1 MSLFKEMKSRQIQ
14 KKANDFIKSLGNKS
28 EKDIEQAYLNT
39 KEFENNEI
47 VLSYLFFHHPSLIR
61 ILPLDFQKSRLNSNL
76 SMFRYGSP
84 EARKSLVSDWLSGNK
99 FFMNSNVLE
108 LDPEEYTSY
117 LKLYFNQPL
126 DVAKLYMEDLTEV
139 IKVLSNS
146 DLKATEELINKIKDK
161 LNDRQWEF
169 IIKVNPIFIKY
180 ASQTIQNKYAEDEK
194 YNMYISGN
202 ARENFI
208 KKQVKKIKEDFSLL
222 NTMPVD
228 IQKEY
233 INNYPFMINYLDKD
247 VLVELLKYDIDLI
260 KYLNMTFLKSKNN
273 LDQEVMYGI
282 LDGIEH
288 KSINDIVNIFI
299 NKGVLNARG
308 KLYRFDSKSNN
319 MSYQYTKRLIKTIQ
333 GLSIEQMILLIN
345 IDVNY
350 VLPYIVPVY
359 NNDTERTTKENIIID
374 ADSRCL
380 NLFKAYY
387 GIEIYNRF
395 YKVINKIYSELLD
408 NIDKYDYNTD
418 FESIFDFFKVLFNK
432 TIMKKNNP
440 EKITLFIGISL
451 LHKGEE
457 GRAKE
462 TSNKLL
468 NDLLTTAYD
477 REIKL
482 NTDIYNI
489 NSLEVFDKRL
499 SFISSSLLDDYS
511 KYNFVNMS
519 SLLFIVKSDRNR
531 ELFITYYNILKEI
544 YGETKE
550 TLYKAV
556 ECFTY
561 NKEIINDIKDSNLND
576 KELDNL
582 IDLISTY
589 NNPMNITKLS
599 ELSIYDVSLLKKLI
613 SELSAVKDAGVYK
626 NLICNYL
633 FNKGYNKNG
642 NSGWLELSTIK
653 EICDVFEASSLNN
666 IEEDGKK
673 VFSDEEVNL
682 FIMMNLM
689 FNVSDFD
696 MNLQYIDNLMNSNF
710 NRNLVSVIDFFNK
723 LKKYRCEIIND
734 QIVTL
739 DEIEMLYIDSP
750 DIVKK
755 ENMDGV
761 VVYIIYNQDFK
772 ILCSYTN
779 DGTHYACMNISDLEK
794 NCYGYNK
801 LIKTHSLRFT
811 SYEDHTLIKVNKDRK
826 DKYTMIPS
834 FIVVIGELTND
845 LKELAKKS
853 NYKII
858 YIQND

>member
-208 KKQVKKIKEDFSLL
+208 KKQVEKIKEDFSLL

-260 KYLNMTFLKSKNN
+260 KYLNMTSLKSKNN

-308 KLYRFDSKSNN
+308 KLYRFDPKSNN
-319 MSYQYTKRLIKTIQ
+319 MSYQYTKRLIKMIQ

-359 NNDTERTTKENIIID
+359 NNDTERTTKENLIID

-468 NDLLTTAYD
+468 NDLLSTAYD

-531 ELFITYYNILKEI
+531 ELFITYYNILIEI
-544 YGETKE
+544 YGESKE

-561 NKEIINDIKDSNLND
+561 NKEIISDIKDSNLND

-613 SELSAVKDAGVYK
+613 SELSAVKDTGVYK
-626 NLICNYL
+626 NLLCNYL
-633 FNKGYNKNG
+633 FNKGYDKNG

-653 EICDVFEASSLNN
+653 EICDTFDASSLKN
-666 IEEDGKK
+666 IEEDLKQ

-682 FIMMNLM
+682 FTMMNLM

-696 MNLQYIDNLMNSNF
+696 MNLQYIDNLMNSNI

-761 VVYIIYNQDFK
+761 VVYTIYNQDFK

-811 SYEDHTLIKVNKDRK
+811 TYEDHTLIKVNKDRK

-834 FIVVIGELTND
+834 FIVVVGELTND
-845 LKELAKKS
+845 LKEVAKKS

>member
-14 KKANDFIKSLGNKS
+14 KKANDFIKSLSNKS

-76 SMFRYGSP
+76 SMFRYGSV
-84 EARKSLVSDWLSGNK
+84 EARKALVSDWLKSNK

-117 LKLYFNQPL
+117 IKLYFNQPD

-139 IKVLSNS
+139 LKVLSNS
-146 DLKATEELINKIKDK
+146 DLKATEALLDKIKDK
-161 LNDRQWEF
+161 LTDRQWEF
-169 IIKVNPIFIKY
+169 VIKVNSMFIKY

-194 YNMYISGN
+194 YNMYIGGN
-202 ARENFI
+202 ARDNFV
-208 KKQVKKIKEDFSLL
+208 KKQVDKIKDDFNLL
-222 NTMPVD
+222 NTMPID
-228 IQKEY
+228 IQREY
-233 INNYPFMINYLDKD
+233 INNYPFMINYLSKET
-247 VLVELLKYDIDLI
+247 LIELLKYDIDLI
-260 KYLNMTFLKSKNN
+260 KYLNISALKSKGN
-273 LDQEVMYGI
+273 LDQEVIYGL

-299 NKGVLNARG
+299 NRGVLNAKG
-308 KLYRFDSKSNN
+308 KLFRFDAKSNN
-319 MSYQYTKRLIKTIQ
+319 MSYQYTKRLIKMIQ
-333 GLSIEQMILLIN
+333 GLSIEQIMLLIN

-350 VLPYIVPVY
+350 VLPYIVSVY
-359 NNDTERTTKENIIID
+359 NNDTERSTKEQIIID
-374 ADSRCL
+374 CDSRCL

-387 GIEIYNRF
+387 GIETYNRF

-408 NIDKYDYNTD
+408 NIEKYDYTTD
-418 FESIFDFFKVLFNK
+418 YESIFDFFKVLFNK
-432 TIMKKNNP
+432 TIMTKNNP

-468 NDLLTTAYD
+468 TDLLSTAYD
-477 REIKL
+477 REVKL

-489 NSLEVFDKRL
+489 NSLEIFDNRL
-499 SFISSSLLDDYS
+499 SFISKELLEDYS

-519 SLLFIVKSDRNR
+519 TLLFIVKSNKNR
-531 ELFITYYNILKEI
+531 ELFIKYFGIFKMI
-544 YGETKE
+544 YRETKE
-550 TLYKAV
+550 SLFKAV
-556 ECFTY
+556 ENFTY
-561 NKEIINDIKDSNLND
+561 YKEIISDIDDIDLND

-582 IDLISTY
+582 IDLIATY
-589 NNPMNITKLS
+589 GNYMNITKAS
-599 ELSIYDVSLLKKLI
+599 ELSSYDVSLLKKLI
-613 SELSAVKDAGVYK
+613 TELSAVKDADVYK
-626 NLICNYL
+626 NLLCNYL
-633 FNKGYNKNG
+633 FNKGYDKNG

-653 EICDVFEASSLNN
+653 ELCDVFDSDSLNN
-666 IEEDGKK
+666 IEDYGKK
-673 VFSDEEVNL
+673 VFTNEEVNL
-682 FIMMNLM
+682 FIMMKLM

-696 MNLQYIDNLMNSNF
+696 MNLQYIDNLMSSGF
-710 NRNLVSVIDFFNK
+710 NRNLISIIDFFNK

-750 DIVKK
+750 DIVRK
-755 ENMDGV
+755 EQNDGLTIYTV
-761 VVYIIYNQDFK
+761 YNQDFK

-801 LIKTHSLRFT
+801 LIKTGSLRFT
-811 SYEDHTLIKVNKDRK
+811 TYEDHTLIKVNKDRL
-826 DKYTMIPS
+826 DKHTMLPK
-834 FIVVIGELTND
+834 FIVVIG
-845 LKELAKKS
+845 
-853 NYKII
+853 
-858 YIQND
+858 

>member
-208 KKQVKKIKEDFSLL
+208 KKQVEKIKEDFSLL

-682 FIMMNLM
+682 FTMMNLM

-834 FIVVIGELTND
+834 FIVVVGELTND

>member
-14 KKANDFIKSLGNKS
+14 KKANDFIKSLSNKS

-76 SMFRYGSP
+76 SMFRYGSV
-84 EARKSLVSDWLSGNK
+84 EARKALVSDWLKSNK

-117 LKLYFNQPL
+117 IKLYFNQPD

-139 IKVLSNS
+139 LKVLSNS
-146 DLKATEELINKIKDK
+146 DLKATEALLDKIKDK
-161 LNDRQWEF
+161 LTDRQWEF
-169 IIKVNPIFIKY
+169 VIKVNSMFIKY

-194 YNMYISGN
+194 YNMYIGGN
-202 ARENFI
+202 ARDNFV
-208 KKQVKKIKEDFSLL
+208 KKQVDKIKDDFNLL
-222 NTMPVD
+222 NTMPID
-228 IQKEY
+228 IQREY
-233 INNYPFMINYLDKD
+233 INNYPFMINYLSKET
-247 VLVELLKYDIDLI
+247 LIELLKYDIDLI
-260 KYLNMTFLKSKNN
+260 KYLNISALKSKGN
-273 LDQEVMYGI
+273 LDQEVIYGL

-299 NKGVLNARG
+299 NRGVLNAKG
-308 KLYRFDSKSNN
+308 KLFRFDAKSNN
-319 MSYQYTKRLIKTIQ
+319 MSYQYTKRLIKMIQ
-333 GLSIEQMILLIN
+333 GLSIEQIMLLIN

-359 NNDTERTTKENIIID
+359 NNDTERSTKEQIIID
-374 ADSRCL
+374 CDSRCL

-387 GIEIYNRF
+387 GIETYNRF

-408 NIDKYDYNTD
+408 NIEKYDYTTD
-418 FESIFDFFKVLFNK
+418 YESIFDFFKVLFNK
-432 TIMKKNNP
+432 TIMTKNNP

-468 NDLLTTAYD
+468 TDLLSTAYD
-477 REIKL
+477 REVKL

-489 NSLEVFDKRL
+489 NSLEIFDNRL
-499 SFISSSLLDDYS
+499 SFISKELLEDYS

-519 SLLFIVKSDRNR
+519 TLLFIVKSNKNR
-531 ELFITYYNILKEI
+531 ELFIKYFGIFKMI

-550 TLYKAV
+550 SLFKAV
-556 ECFTY
+556 ENFTY
-561 NKEIINDIKDSNLND
+561 YKEIISDIDDIDLND

-582 IDLISTY
+582 IDLIATY
-589 NNPMNITKLS
+589 GNYMNITKVS
-599 ELSIYDVSLLKKLI
+599 ELSSYDVSLLKKLI
-613 SELSAVKDAGVYK
+613 TELSAVKDADVYK
-626 NLICNYL
+626 NLLCNYL
-633 FNKGYNKNG
+633 FNKGYDKNG

-653 EICDVFEASSLNN
+653 ELCDVFDSDSLNN
-666 IEEDGKK
+666 IEDYGKK
-673 VFSDEEVNL
+673 VFTNEEVNL
-682 FIMMNLM
+682 FIMMKLM

-696 MNLQYIDNLMNSNF
+696 MNLQYIDNLMSSGF
-710 NRNLVSVIDFFNK
+710 NRNLISIIDFFNK

-750 DIVKK
+750 DIVRK
-755 ENMDGV
+755 EQNDGLTIYTV
-761 VVYIIYNQDFK
+761 YNQDFK

-801 LIKTHSLRFT
+801 LIKTGSLRFT
-811 SYEDHTLIKVNKDRK
+811 TYEDHTLIKVNKDRL
-826 DKYTMIPS
+826 DKHTMLPK
-834 FIVVIGELTND
+834 FIVVIGELTDD
-845 LKELAKKS
+845 LKAIAKKN

-858 YIQND
+858 YIQNS

>member
-208 KKQVKKIKEDFSLL
+208 KKQVEKIKEDFSLL

-260 KYLNMTFLKSKNN
+260 KYLNMTSLKSKNN

-308 KLYRFDSKSNN
+308 KLYRFDPKSNN
-319 MSYQYTKRLIKTIQ
+319 MSYQYTKRLIKMIQ

-387 GIEIYNRF
+387 GVEIYNRF

-468 NDLLTTAYD
+468 TDLLSTAYD

-531 ELFITYYNILKEI
+531 ELFITYYNILIEI

-561 NKEIINDIKDSNLND
+561 NKEIISDIKDSNLND

-626 NLICNYL
+626 NLLCNYL
-633 FNKGYNKNG
+633 FNKGYDKNG

-653 EICDVFEASSLNN
+653 EICDVFDSSSLNN
-666 IEEDGKK
+666 IEEDLKQ
-673 VFSDEEVNL
+673 VFSDDEVNL
-682 FIMMNLM
+682 FTMMNLM

-696 MNLQYIDNLMNSNF
+696 LNLQYIDNLMNSNF

-761 VVYIIYNQDFK
+761 TVYTIYNQDFK

-811 SYEDHTLIKVNKDRK
+811 TYEDHTLIKVNKDRK

-834 FIVVIGELTND
+834 FIVVVGEITND
-845 LKELAKKS
+845 LKEVAKKS